1 MKLILKNSDKANK
14 FSAIFQH
21 LKQIV
26 QSIVMYFDTNGLYI
40 QGMDSTQVCLFE
52 CKLHHTW
59 FDEYIFDENNDE
71 CRICINTGI
80 IHKVISA
87 VGENQVIEI
96 SHIDNADVLNIKFA
110 SHTQYSQ
117 DNKFN
122 KHFQISL
129 ICLDTERLEIP
140 SCETLVD
147 LSIDTTTFS
156 KLITQLL
163 IFSEHLTLT
172 FTDES
177 IQFETSGVEGGMKS
191 NIDLEDV
198 NEYAIGENSTLAQS
212 YSLSF
217 INMMCN
223 FSKLNKNIVMGFNEN
238 MPMSL
243 KYNLNVVDDDDNADE
258 CDECSVKFYLAPRID
273 D

>member
-1 MKLILKNSDKANK
+1 MKLILKDSDKANK
-14 FSAIFQH
+14 FSSIFQH
-21 LKQIV
+21 LKQLVQAIV
-26 QSIVMYFDTNGLYI
+26 LYVDDNGLYI
-40 QGMDSTQVCLFE
+40 QGMDSTQICLFE

-59 FDEYIFDENNDE
+59 FDEYSFNADEDDS
-71 CRICINTGI
+71 RICINTNI

-96 SHIDNADVLNIKFA
+96 SHISSEDVLNIKFA
-110 SHTQYSQ
+110 TKTQYEVE
-117 DNKFN
+117 NKFN

-129 ICLDTERLEIP
+129 IEIDTERLEIP
-140 SCETLVD
+140 ACETLVD
-147 LSIDTTTFS
+147 LSIDTATFS

-163 IFSEHLTLT
+163 IFSEQLTLT

-177 IQFETSGVEGGMKS
+177 IQFETSGIEGGLKS

-198 NEYAIGENSTLAQS
+198 NEYAIGENSTLVQS

-223 FSKLNKNIVMGFNEN
+223 FSKLNKNIIMGFNEN

-243 KYNLNVVDDDDNADE
+243 KYKLCQNESENHNDNESVVI
-258 CDECSVKFYLAPRID
+258 FYLAPRVD
-273 D
+273 E

>member
-1 MKLILKNSDKANK
+1 ML
-14 FSAIFQH
+14 
-21 LKQIV
+21 
-26 QSIVMYFDTNGLYI
+26 YFDTNGLYI

-52 CKLHHTW
+52 CNLHHTW
-59 FDEYIFDENNDE
+59 FDEYVFDEAADE
-71 CRICINTGI
+71 GRICINTGI

-96 SHIDNADVLNIKFA
+96 SHTDNADILNIKFA
-110 SHTQYSQ
+110 SQTQYNEE
-117 DNKFN
+117 NKFN

-129 ICLDTERLEIP
+129 ICLDTERLDIP
-140 SCETLVD
+140 NCETLVD

-163 IFSEHLTLT
+163 IFSEQLTLT

-177 IQFETSGVEGGMKS
+177 IQFETSGVEGGLKS

-198 NEYAIGENSTLAQS
+198 HEYAIGENSTLVQS

-223 FSKLNKNIVMGFNEN
+223 FSKLNKNIIMGFNEN

-243 KYNLNVVDDDDNADE
+243 KYDLGSPDDDTESDDTME
-258 CDECSVKFYLAPRID
+258 CAVKFYLAPRVD